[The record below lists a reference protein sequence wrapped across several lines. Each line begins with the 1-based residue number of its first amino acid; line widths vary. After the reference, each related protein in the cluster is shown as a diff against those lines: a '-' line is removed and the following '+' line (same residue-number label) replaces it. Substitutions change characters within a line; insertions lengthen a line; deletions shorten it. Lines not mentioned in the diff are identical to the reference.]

1 MEKITKIEKIGI
13 LGAGAF
19 GTAMAAVAR
28 RAGRE
33 VMLWAYEA
41 EIVDAIN
48 MHHTNEFLS
57 GVELDP
63 GIRATQDLR
72 VACDVD
78 AVLIAVPTVYLRSIV
93 TQAAAHWPTGG
104 QAGVPALICSKGV
117 EQDSCKLMAD
127 VVRDCLGADAVIASM
142 GGPTFAKEIAR
153 DLPSATTLACADLDV
168 ANRLATALS
177 SPHFRIYT
185 TQDTVGTQLGGAA
198 KNVLAIACGIVT
210 GMGLGDN
217 ARAALITR
225 GLAEIN
231 ALGQVLGANSQTLM
245 GLSGLGDLTLT
256 CNATQS
262 RNFSLGFRL
271 GQGEMIDTIMGG
283 SKTIAEGYYNAQTVT
298 ELARRNQV
306 DMPIC
311 LAVEAVLNVD
321 ADLESIIHG
330 LLSRP
335 LVSE

>member
-1 MEKITKIEKIGI
+1 MNKIGI

-19 GTAMAAVAR
+19 GTAMATVAM
-28 RAGRE
+28 RAGRTGRE
-33 VMLWAYEA
+33 VCLWAYEA
-41 EIVDAIN
+41 DVVDAIN
-48 MHHTNEFLS
+48 NQHKNPFLA
-57 GVELDP
+57 GVDLDP
-63 GIRATQDLR
+63 AITATQDLA
-72 VACDVD
+72 VACDAD
-78 AVLIAVPTVYLRSIV
+78 AVLIAVPTVYLRAVV
-93 TQAAAHWPTGG
+93 TQAAKHWR
-104 QAGVPALICSKGV
+104 AGVPALICSKGV
-117 EQDSCKLMAD
+117 EKDTCKLMAD
-127 VVRDCLGADAVIASM
+127 VARDCLSQDAVIASM
-142 GGPTFAKEIAR
+142 GGPTFATEIAR

-168 ANRLATALS
+168 ANLLAAALS

-185 TQDTVGTQLGGAA
+185 TQDTIGTQLGGAA
-198 KNVLAIACGIVT
+198 KNVLAIACGVVT

-231 ALGQVLGANSQTLM
+231 ALGLVLGAQSQTLM

-262 RNFSLGFRL
+262 RNFSLGMRL
-271 GQGEMIDTIMGG
+271 GQGESVDQILSG
-283 SKTIAEGYYNAQTVT
+283 SQTVAEGYFNAQTVT

-321 ADLESIIHG
+321 ADLDAIIHG

-335 LVSE
+335 LANE

>member
-1 MEKITKIEKIGI
+1 MNKISI

-19 GTAMAAVAR
+19 GTAMATVAR
-28 RAGRE
+28 RAGRT
-33 VMLWAYEA
+33 VQLWAYEA
-41 EIVDAIN
+41 EVVDAIN
-48 MHHTNEFLS
+48 TKHKNPFLA
-57 GVELDP
+57 GVDLDAA
-63 GIRATQDLR
+63 ITATQDLA
-72 VACDVD
+72 VACDSD
-78 AVLIAVPTVYLRSIV
+78 AVLIAVPTVYLRDIV
-93 TQAAAHWPTGG
+93 TRAAPHWRP
-104 QAGVPALICSKGV
+104 GVPALICSKGV
-117 EQDSCKLMAD
+117 EKESCKLMAD
-127 VVRDCLGADAVIASM
+127 VARDCLGQDAVIASM

-153 DLPSATTLACADLDV
+153 DLPSATTLACADPNV
-168 ANRLATALS
+168 ANQLCAALS

-185 TQDTVGTQLGGAA
+185 TQDTIGTQLGGAA
-198 KNVLAIACGIVT
+198 KNVLAIACGVVT
-210 GMGLGDN
+210 GMELGDN

-231 ALGQVLGANSQTLM
+231 ALGLVLGAQSQTLM

-262 RNFSLGFRL
+262 RNFSLGMRL
-271 GQGEMIDTIMGG
+271 GQGESVDQILNG
-283 SKTIAEGYYNAQTVT
+283 SKTVAEGYFNAKTVT

-321 ADLESIIHG
+321 ADLDAIIHG

-335 LVSE
+335 LTTE